1 MKKSR
6 VLGKGQLAVGVMV
19 IALIAAVWLNTKYMP
34 TSTKYLGEAS
44 FVSTNSGNAVETSAK
59 ADEQDYFVTAKAD
72 REKQLKNA
80 TDTVKELLKS
90 ENLSDKDKESAL
102 KQIENIADTMKKEA
116 NIEALLK
123 AKGFKEAVAVIGND
137 GINIIVKSDGLTT
150 ANTMQIQDIAVTES
164 GLDLSKIKIIP
175 IK

>member
-1 MKKSR
+1 MKKGK

-19 IALIAAVWLNTKYMP
+19 IALAAAIWLNTKYMP
-34 TSTKYLGEAS
+34 SSTKYLGEAS
-44 FVSTNSGNAVETSAK
+44 YVSAEVDSKTQTQAK
-59 ADEQDYFVTAKAD
+59 TQDYFTTAKTERDKTLKSAI
-72 REKQLKNA
+72 ETVEETLKNEKL
-80 TDTVKELLKS
+80 T
-90 ENLSDKDKESAL
+90 DKDKQSAL
-102 KQIENIADTMKKEA
+102 KKLESIAENMENEA

-123 AKGFKEAVAVIGND
+123 AKGFEKAVAVIGND

-150 ANTMQIQDIAVTES
+150 ANTMQIQDIVTSES

>member
-1 MKKSR
+1 MKKSKI
-6 VLGKGQLAVGVMV
+6 LGKGQLAIGVMV

-34 TSTKYLGEAS
+34 TSTKYLGESS
-44 FVSTNSGNAVETSAK
+44 FVSANSDSAIETSAQTS
-59 ADEQDYFVTAKAD
+59 EQDYFATAKSE
-72 REKQLKNA
+72 REKQLKSA

-90 ENLSDKDKESAL
+90 ENLTDKDKESAL
-102 KQIENIADTMKKEA
+102 KQIENIAETIKKEA

-123 AKGFKEAVAVIGND
+123 AKGFSQAVAVIGND

-150 ANTMQIQDIAVTES
+150 ANTMQIQDIAVSES